1 MKTRLKIAV
10 TLALAGTALASAAA
24 GAANLITNPP
34 ATGGSD
40 LILFVSD
47 LTAGKFFIQDLAN
60 PLDTIYSKAQVT
72 TDGVLSTQGHFNSPT
87 AGVAGPDAALASF
100 LSGLNGGTG
109 PGTDTVDYSFIA
121 GDHLTH
127 NQNLG
132 SQRFLFTSTLD
143 LSGGTPYGNS
153 TAFSNANVN
162 TAATNLSSFVTWINS
177 NCLTGNTCASGWGD
191 STALGTTSGGKG
203 APNSWISASFGNG
216 AALGTAST
224 MYMAATNGAG
234 NAALGN
240 TYLGGMLDV
249 MANGNITVTNSAV
262 PVPAAVWL
270 FGSGLL
276 GLLGIGRRRVAAA

>member
-1 MKTRLKIAV
+1 MGDEPMKTRLKIAV

-47 LTAGKFFIQDLAN
+47 LTSSKFFIQDLAN
-60 PLDTIYSKAQVT
+60 PLDTIYSKAQLT
-72 TDGVLSTQGHFNSPT
+72 ADGVLATQGHFNSP
-87 AGVAGPDAALASF
+87 AGIAGPDAALATF
-100 LSGLNGGTG
+100 LSGLTAGDN
-109 PGTDTVDYSFIA
+109 VQYSFIA
-121 GDHLTH
+121 GDHSTH
-127 NQNLG
+127 NENSG

-143 LSGGTPYGNS
+143 LSGGTPYGTS
-153 TAFSNANVN
+153 TAFSNSNIN
-162 TAATNLSSFVTWINS
+162 QSATNLSSFVTWINS
-177 NCLTGNTCASGWGD
+177 NCLSGNTCASGWGD
-191 STALGTTSGGKG
+191 SSPLGTTSGGKG
-203 APNSWISASFGNG
+203 APNSWISANFANG

-224 MYMAATNGAG
+224 MYMAGTNGAG
-234 NAALGN
+234 LASLGN
-240 TYLGGMLDV
+240 TYIGGMLDV
-249 MANGNITVTNSAV
+249 SSTGVISVTNSAV